1 MKINRESRSMA
12 KKLYNS
18 CLTAGILDEKRALQV
33 VTYIVQNKPRN
44 YFPILSRLKKL
55 ISLKLAESSA
65 VVESPKSLGSEESA
79 ITAKIR
85 QRFGSHV
92 SVKFTQK
99 PELLGGLRITVGS
112 QVWDGSIQTRLKNL
126 QNSF

>member
-1 MKINRESRSMA
+1 MA

-18 CLTAGILDEKRALQV
+18 CLSAGILDEKRALQV

-44 YFPILSRLKKL
+44 YFPILNRLKKL

-65 VVESPKSLGSEESA
+65 VVESPQSLGSEESA

-85 QRFGSHV
+85 QRFGAHV